1 MLSDVLTLWG
11 GQEVTAMDVYR
22 DMFQFGEGYLQKEN
36 EPGGLH
42 KANPIAYWKNDKAKH
57 GHYRVM
63 FEDKFEELLPE
74 LQVADF
80 SILNGITYFGR
91 KNVQE
96 HASKMFAMIFDL
108 DGVTDETLHA
118 FLNGAFQV
126 NAYPVPNYII
136 LSGHGVHLYYLF
148 EDPVKLFPN
157 MKIQLKELKYA
168 LTDRIWNNYT
178 STLKGRQKQGINQG
192 FRVIGGRTKK
202 DAKERTVRAFQ
213 MNTHPFS
220 LKQLSEYV
228 PDAMKVD
235 EKKLFR
241 ESKMSLEEAKKKYP
255 EWYEKVI
262 VGKDKSRARWK
273 IEEKVHG
280 ENPYALYDWWKEKIR
295 TGAAYNHRYF
305 CLMCLAIYGVKCD
318 VPYEQVEKDIL
329 EFVPFMNGIN
339 PNDPFTLADA
349 ESALECYDHR
359 YCTFPIKDI
368 EVISAIPIKRNRRNG
383 RKQKAHLKVARMI
396 QQLNDE
402 ERGTNWREGNGRPA
416 GSGTKE
422 KIIRE
427 YVTAHPSASVSEI
440 AKALGVSRTTVYK
453 YKEDTMK
460 KKEDVD
466 YTVYFENGE
475 SVVIE
480 MEKNQEELSEYDQ
493 MRLERLKKYQEKANQ
508 LQNEKIDGQKG
519 DKIQ

>member
-42 KANPIAYWKNDKAKH
+42 KANPIAYWKNDEAKH

-74 LQVADF
+74 LQAADF

-108 DGVTDETLHA
+108 DGVTDKTLNA
-118 FLNGAFQV
+118 FLNGAFEG

-148 EDPVKLFPN
+148 EDPIKLFPN
-157 MKIQLKELKYA
+157 IKLQLKGLKYA

-235 EKKLFR
+235 EKKLFK

-255 EWYEKVI
+255 EWYEKVV
-262 VGKDKSRARWK
+262 VGKDKSRSRWK

-318 VPYEQVEKDIL
+318 VPYEQVEKDVI
-329 EFVPFMNGIN
+329 EFVPFMNAIN
-339 PNDPFTLADA
+339 PSEPFTVADA

-368 EVISAIPIKRNRRNG
+368 ETLSAITIKRNKRNG
-383 RKQKAHLKVARMI
+383 QKQEYHLEEARAIRDLRMKRQGRKWT
-396 QQLNDE
+396 D
-402 ERGTNWREGNGRPA
+402 GNGRPN
-416 GSGTKE
+416 K
-422 KIIRE
+422 KKMIIE
-427 YVTAHPSASVSEI
+427 YIEEHPEESVSEVS
-440 AKALGVSRTTVYK
+440 KALGVSRTTVYK
-453 YKEDTMK
+453 YKEDIMK

-475 SVVIE
+475 SAVIE
-480 MEKNQEELSEYDQ
+480 MKKNQEELSEYDQ
-493 MRLERLKKYQEKANQ
+493 MRLERLKKYQEKVNQ